1 MSRHKAWQS
10 HFSSSM
16 PEKIRRSTIDP
27 GIDSIAELQR
37 RTYRYFHDESHPVTG
52 LVRDNTRP
60 DSPASIA
67 GSGMALGCHVVAVEQ
82 GHESREV
89 AAAHC
94 RRIVEFLFH
103 AEQSDRPRAT
113 GYKGFFYHF
122 LEMETGKRA
131 WRSELSTI
139 DSAIL
144 FAGAL
149 VAARYFDGP
158 SADERTIR
166 ELGNAL
172 YLRADWQWML
182 RDGAISHG
190 WRPESGFLRYAWRGY
205 NEALFLI
212 ILALG
217 SPTFPVETETYAEWT
232 STYRWRRLYGHEY
245 LHSGPLFTHQLSHLW
260 IDFRRIQDG
269 YMRERGIDYF
279 ENSRRATYVQRA
291 YAMRNS
297 RQLAGYGADSWGVTA
312 SEGPASPGKK
322 VRHGGRTFLG
332 YHARGIPSGP
342 DDGTLSPW
350 AIVASLPFACEIV
363 VPAMRHM
370 NDSYPEI
377 VGTYGYQSSFNPTFS
392 GETPAGWISRWH
404 YAIDQGPL
412 IIMVGNYLSGIMW
425 QMTRS
430 CEHIVRGLE
439 RAGFSGGWLGNGA
452 TG

>member
-1 MSRHKAWQS
+1 M
-10 HFSSSM
+10 
-16 PEKIRRSTIDP
+16 IDP
-27 GIDSIAELQR
+27 GIDSIAELQK
-37 RTYRYFHDESHPVTG
+37 RTYRYFHNEANPKTG

-82 GHESREV
+82 GHETRAT
-89 AAAHC
+89 AAAHS
-94 RRIVEFLFH
+94 RRILEFLFH
-103 AEQSDRPRAT
+103 AEQSDRPSAT

-122 LEMETGKRA
+122 LDMETGQRA

-149 VAARYFDGP
+149 VAAQYFNGK
-158 SADERTIR
+158 SADERAIQK
-166 ELGNAL
+166 LGNDI

-182 RDGAISHG
+182 QRNAISHG
-190 WRPESGFLRYAWRGY
+190 WRPETGFLRYAWRGY

-217 SPTFPVETETYAEWT
+217 SPTFPVATECYLEWL
-232 STYRWRRLYGHEY
+232 STYRWRRLYGHEHVY
-245 LHSGPLFTHQLSHLW
+245 SGPLFTHQLSHLW
-260 IDFRRIQDG
+260 IDFRGIQDS
-269 YMRERGIDYF
+269 YMRDRCIDYF

-297 RQLAGYGADSWGVTA
+297 QRFKGYGENAWGVTA
-312 SEGPASPGKK
+312 SEGPAWPKK
-322 VRHGGRTFLG
+322 SAFHRGRKYFG
-332 YHARGIPSGP
+332 YHARGVPHGP

-350 AIVASLPFACEIV
+350 AIVASLPFASEIV

-370 NDSYPEI
+370 NETYPEI
-377 VGTYGYQSSFNPTFS
+377 AGTYGYESSFNPS
-392 GETPAGWISRWH
+392 YPAETSAGWMSQWH

-430 CEHIVRGLE
+430 CAHIVRGLD
-439 RAGFSGGWLGNGA
+439 RAGFSGGWLGDGRQ
-452 TG
+452 T